1 MERSGN
7 TSTNTGRVA
16 GIQGVDLMHLC
27 LLPAVLISP
36 EFVVVSVSPAAAA
49 SLSARVGSTLGDL
62 AGKLHAPRPG
72 EEPDIAFLESMA
84 AEVFRSGDQA
94 TTDVVD
100 EQGKW
105 HALTLHPCNDE
116 KGETYAVLM
125 LLIDIHER
133 KREEEKSAYMAAIV
147 TSSDDA
153 IISKDLNGIIH
164 SWNAA
169 AERLYGYTAAEAIGK
184 PVAMLIPSDQADEE
198 PEILRRIRSGEMIDH
213 YETVRLHKDGRLIHV
228 SLTVSPVKDFS
239 GKIVGAAKIA
249 RDITERKRAEEVL
262 RESEERFR
270 TIADHAPVLIWIN
283 NRTEFEF
290 ANRTYLTFLGA
301 TMDEIRGDGWQKF
314 VHPEDR
320 ERYISQYLSAM
331 SRVANFESDF
341 RFLRHDGEYRWM
353 KSVGAPWIAPSG
365 ELLGYIGSTVDISDR
380 KEDELRLLQAQ
391 KLESMGVLAGGIAHD
406 FNNLLTGILG
416 ASNLLAE
423 TEGMPEA
430 AAPLLNGIATA
441 CARAADLTRQ
451 ILAYAGKG
459 RFVIEPIDVSAL
471 AHEMA
476 ELLRASVPKN
486 VTIIESLTDKPGLVM
501 GDRGQLQQVIMN
513 LVLNATESLEGRP
526 GKVRISSNIRHYD
539 EGQLKT
545 GLVPAEGDPGEYL
558 HFKVSDEGT
567 GMDDKVLARIFDP
580 FFSTKSRGRGLGLSA
595 VLGIVRGHKGGLS
608 VQSEPGKGTTFD
620 VILPILARADTE
632 ETDNTTNRSVVLSNG
647 PGTMLVVDDEEM
659 VRTVVA
665 NALSREGY
673 HVVTADD
680 GLQGV
685 ERYVEHAGQLVGVF
699 LDLTMPT
706 MNGDDALKKM
716 REIRADVPVIVMSG
730 YSENEVSERFGA
742 DEFLTF
748 LQKPFTVDALKRSLH
763 SLVG

>member
-239 GKIVGAAKIA
+239 GK
-249 RDITERKRAEEVL
+249 
-262 RESEERFR
+262 
-270 TIADHAPVLIWIN
+270 
-283 NRTEFEF
+283 
-290 ANRTYLTFLGA
+290 
-301 TMDEIRGDGWQKF
+301 
-314 VHPEDR
+314 
-320 ERYISQYLSAM
+320 
-331 SRVANFESDF
+331 
-341 RFLRHDGEYRWM
+341 
-353 KSVGAPWIAPSG
+353 
-365 ELLGYIGSTVDISDR
+365 
-380 KEDELRLLQAQ
+380 
-391 KLESMGVLAGGIAHD
+391 
-406 FNNLLTGILG
+406 
-416 ASNLLAE
+416 
-423 TEGMPEA
+423 
-430 AAPLLNGIATA
+430 
-441 CARAADLTRQ
+441 
-451 ILAYAGKG
+451 
-459 RFVIEPIDVSAL
+459 
-471 AHEMA
+471 
-476 ELLRASVPKN
+476 
-486 VTIIESLTDKPGLVM
+486 
-501 GDRGQLQQVIMN
+501 
-513 LVLNATESLEGRP
+513 
-526 GKVRISSNIRHYD
+526 
-539 EGQLKT
+539 
-545 GLVPAEGDPGEYL
+545 
-558 HFKVSDEGT
+558 
-567 GMDDKVLARIFDP
+567 
-580 FFSTKSRGRGLGLSA
+580 
-595 VLGIVRGHKGGLS
+595 
-608 VQSEPGKGTTFD
+608 
-620 VILPILARADTE
+620 
-632 ETDNTTNRSVVLSNG
+632 
-647 PGTMLVVDDEEM
+647 
-659 VRTVVA
+659 
-665 NALSREGY
+665 
-673 HVVTADD
+673 
-680 GLQGV
+680 
-685 ERYVEHAGQLVGVF
+685 
-699 LDLTMPT
+699 
-706 MNGDDALKKM
+706 
-716 REIRADVPVIVMSG
+716 
-730 YSENEVSERFGA
+730 
-742 DEFLTF
+742 
-748 LQKPFTVDALKRSLH
+748 
-763 SLVG
+763 